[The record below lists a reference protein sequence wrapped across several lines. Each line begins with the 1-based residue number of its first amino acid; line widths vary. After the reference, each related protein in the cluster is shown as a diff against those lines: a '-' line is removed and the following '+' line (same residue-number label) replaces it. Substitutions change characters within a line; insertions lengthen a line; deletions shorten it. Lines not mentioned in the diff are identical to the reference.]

1 MGYALSGIL
10 VWGLSPL
17 FWKPLAAVP
26 VWEVL
31 LHRIVWSAL
40 FLLAWLWRRRGLAA
54 LAAALRSRRQLTTLS
69 LTTLLIGVNWY
80 LYIWGVNNDRVL
92 ETSLG
97 YFILPMFVVL
107 LGVLCLGERL
117 RPRQTAA
124 VALATAGV
132 LNLVLSQ
139 GRPPWLALAL
149 ASTFAGYALLRK
161 TAAVDALTGLAVETA
176 LLAVPA
182 LTALAALAW
191 KGRLSAPG
199 SGWQT
204 WSLLALTPAVTALPL
219 LWYTEGARRLPL
231 KTLGLLQYLSP
242 TCQFLLGAFLFKEP
256 LGKPQLLSF
265 GFVWAGLALYTTDAL
280 NGKGPWSEG
289 RLDRGEGRT
298 DKPASGQNP
307 SGRRPGPC

>member
-17 FWKPLAAVP
+17 FWKPLAAIP

-31 LHRIVWSAL
+31 LHRILWSAF
-40 FLLAWLWRRRGLAA
+40 FLLAWLWRSRGLGR
-54 LAAALRSRRQLTTLS
+54 LAAALRSRRQLATLS
-69 LTTLLIGVNWY
+69 VTTLLIGINWY
-80 LYIWGVNNDRVL
+80 LYIWGVNNGHVL

-97 YFILPMFVVL
+97 YFILPLVVVL
-107 LGVLCLGERL
+107 LGVLCLGEKL

-124 VALATAGV
+124 VALATAGA
-132 LNLVLSQ
+132 LNLVLGH

-149 ASTFAGYALLRK
+149 AATFAGYALLRK

-182 LTALAALAW
+182 SVVLAALAW
-191 KGRLSAPG
+191 KGWLSASG
-199 SGWQT
+199 SGWGT

-242 TCQFLLGAFLFKEP
+242 TCQFLLGVLLFKEP
-256 LGKPQLLSF
+256 LGKPRLLSF
-265 GFVWAGLALYTTDAL
+265 GLVWAGLALYTADAL
-280 NGKGPWSEG
+280 SGRGPWSG
-289 RLDRGEGRT
+289 GPSDPGAGRT
-298 DKPASGQNP
+298 DKSASRPNP
-307 SGRRPGPC
+307 